1 MTGNVNDLFESDDA
15 YALVEKNVKSGL
27 LGSDNFRPT
36 QNWLG
41 VTETHENFLN
51 YSDIGQGVVHAE
63 ISQLLL
69 NTKFDLNQREEPPH
83 LVVFMLYR
91 STDEGKLLRNYNRFF
106 SQIENTHH
114 LYCIL
119 DWALSSASNFDQLAM
134 RVACPYSS
142 MVSAIHCA
150 RTCPT
155 CTRLRVARHARV
167 EGAHSLTYGTLIWD
181 IQCP

>member
-41 VTETHENFLN
+41 VTETHEKFLN
-51 YSDIGQGVVHAE
+51 YSDIDQGVLHAE

-69 NTKFDLNQREEPPH
+69 NPKFDLNQREEPPH

-114 LYCIL
+114 LHCIL
-119 DWALSSASNFDQLAM
+119 D
-134 RVACPYSS
+134 
-142 MVSAIHCA
+142 
-150 RTCPT
+150 
-155 CTRLRVARHARV
+155 
-167 EGAHSLTYGTLIWD
+167 
-181 IQCP
+181 